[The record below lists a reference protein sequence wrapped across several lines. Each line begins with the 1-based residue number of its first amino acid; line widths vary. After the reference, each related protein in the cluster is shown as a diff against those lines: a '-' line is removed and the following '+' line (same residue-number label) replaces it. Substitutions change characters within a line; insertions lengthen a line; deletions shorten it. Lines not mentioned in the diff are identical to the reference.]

1 MPAPRENA
9 SRFRFQVCSR
19 NRASLRLPLAPA
31 PRTVRA
37 MNPPELPP
45 APQKD
50 VGSLLRFPTPWQR
63 KTMWTALA
71 TVSVTAMITLG
82 VGFIYIFSQVMAYLQ
97 PILVPF
103 AIAGVLAYL
112 LEPVVARLVKFGTTR
127 HRAVTA
133 VFAFTT
139 LAFVGIMFWLVPM
152 ISGQTRKLAKKVPEI
167 TKQVRHGVS
176 GLALYVREKTGIHII
191 PDELYE
197 LAQPQPAP
205 TPAPKP
211 APPDKVKPQ
220 PAPPAPSA
228 PEKPVADPAAGT
240 KPPAETD
247 PKPAAVPPVPETGT
261 PKAEEVIRN
270 ISTGEWL
277 NKALPKIFQR
287 VWDFFTSSLGG
298 FLGLFGFLLSLI
310 IVPLYLFYLLAESP
324 HIAASWTKYVPLR
337 ASEFKDEVVAC
348 LIEVNSYLIAF
359 FRGQLVVSTINGIA
373 TGTLLGIVGL
383 DFGILI
389 GLGLCFLGIIP
400 YIGITLCWI
409 PAVIIASVQGGSWL
423 VPASAAWWVFPVVVT
438 GVFVVVQQVDGIF
451 VTPRIV
457 GERVGL
463 HPVTVIFSV
472 FLWSLLLGGLLGAI
486 LAVPLTATSK
496 VILRRYVW
504 ERSIAPPAENVPLA
518 KKETLAENS

>member
-1 MPAPRENA
+1 
-9 SRFRFQVCSR
+9 
-19 NRASLRLPLAPA
+19 
-31 PRTVRA
+31 
-37 MNPPELPP
+37 MNPPE
-45 APQKD
+45 
-50 VGSLLRFPTPWQR
+50 FPTPWQR

-71 TVSVTAMITLG
+71 TVSVAAILTLA
-82 VGFIYIFSQVMAYLQ
+82 VAFIYVFSQVMAYLQ

-112 LEPVVARLVKFGTTR
+112 LEPLVARLVKFGTTR

-133 VFAFTT
+133 VFAVTT

-152 ISGQTRKLAKKVPEI
+152 ISGQTAKLAKKVPDI
-167 TKQVRHGVS
+167 TRQVRRGISSFAFYVHEKS
-176 GLALYVREKTGIHII
+176 GLRII

-197 LAQPQPAP
+197 FAKPQPAP
-205 TPAPKP
+205 TPQ
-211 APPDKVKPQ
+211 PQ
-220 PAPPAPSA
+220 PLTPEKAITPPVPGTPATTEKPTPTPGAATEPASPPPAEIDPKTVAAPPA
-228 PEKPVADPAAGT
+228 T
-240 KPPAETD
+240 PPAT
-247 PKPAAVPPVPETGT
+247 PHGT
-261 PKAEEVIRN
+261 PNPEEVIRN

-277 NKALPKIFQR
+277 NKALPTIFAK
-287 VWDFFTSSLGG
+287 VWGFFNSSLGG

-324 HIAASWTKYVPLR
+324 NIAASWAKYVPLR

-348 LIEVNSYLIAF
+348 LTEVNSYLIAF
-359 FRGQLVVSTINGIA
+359 FRGQLVVSTVNGIA
-373 TGTLLGIVGL
+373 TGTMLGIVGL

-438 GVFVVVQQVDGIF
+438 GVFVVVQQVDGLF
-451 VTPRIV
+451 VTPKIV

-472 FLWSLLLGGLLGAI
+472 FLWSLLLGGLLGAL
-486 LAVPLTATSK
+486 LAVPLTATAK

-504 ERSIAPPAENVPLA
+504 ERSIAAPSPENVPLA
-518 KKETLAENS
+518 EKQSAVENS

>member
-1 MPAPRENA
+1 
-9 SRFRFQVCSR
+9 
-19 NRASLRLPLAPA
+19 
-31 PRTVRA
+31 
-37 MNPPELPP
+37 MNPPE
-45 APQKD
+45 
-50 VGSLLRFPTPWQR
+50 FPTPWQR

-71 TVSVTAMITLG
+71 TVSVAAILTLA
-82 VGFIYIFSQVMAYLQ
+82 VAFIYVFSQVMAYLQ

-112 LEPVVARLVKFGTTR
+112 LEPLVARLVRFGTTR

-133 VFAFTT
+133 VFAVTT
-139 LAFVGIMFWLVPM
+139 LAFVGIMFWLIPM
-152 ISGQTRKLAKKVPEI
+152 ISGQTAKLAKKIPGI
-167 TKQVRHGVS
+167 TMQVRRGISSFALFVHEKS
-176 GLALYVREKTGIHII
+176 GLRII

-197 LAQPQPAP
+197 FAKPQPAP
-205 TPAPKP
+205 TPQPQPVLPEKVKPSPEPATPATTEKP
-211 APPDKVKPQ
+211 APNPGVPTEPASPPRAEIDPKTVA
-220 PAPPAPSA
+220 APPVTPH
-228 PEKPVADPAAGT
+228 
-240 KPPAETD
+240 
-247 PKPAAVPPVPETGT
+247 GT
-261 PKAEEVIRN
+261 PNPEEVIRN

-277 NKALPKIFQR
+277 NKALPTIFAK
-287 VWDFFTSSLGG
+287 VWGFFNSSLGG

-324 HIAASWTKYVPLR
+324 NIAASWTKYVPLR

-348 LIEVNSYLIAF
+348 LTEVNSYLIAF
-359 FRGQLVVSTINGIA
+359 FRGQLVVSTVNGIA

-438 GVFVVVQQVDGIF
+438 GVFIVVQQVDGLF
-451 VTPRIV
+451 VTPKIV

-486 LAVPLTATSK
+486 LAVPLTAASK

-504 ERSIAPPAENVPLA
+504 ERVSPSAENVPLA
-518 KKETLAENS
+518 ERESAVKTS

>member
-1 MPAPRENA
+1 MAGSDAGLRGIAEPSWPAH
-9 SRFRFQVCSR
+9 
-19 NRASLRLPLAPA
+19 LYLLAA
-31 PRTVRA
+31 ETPRTVRA

-45 APQKD
+45 APQKE
-50 VGSLLRFPTPWQR
+50 VGGLLRFPTPWQR

-71 TVSVTAMITLG
+71 AVSVAATIALV
-82 VGFIYIFSQVMAYLQ
+82 VGFIYIFSQVMAFLQ

-112 LEPVVARLVKFGTTR
+112 LEPVVARLVRFGTTR
-127 HRAVTA
+127 KRAVVA
-133 VFAFTT
+133 VFAVTS
-139 LAFVGIMFWLVPM
+139 LAFVGIMFWIVPTV
-152 ISGQTRKLAKKVPEI
+152 SGQTAKLAKKVPEI
-167 TKQVRHGVS
+167 TKQVRHGIAS
-176 GLALYVREKTGIHII
+176 FALEMREKYGLRVI

-197 LAQPQPAP
+197 IA
-205 TPAPKP
+205 
-211 APPDKVKPQ
+211 KPQ
-220 PAPPAPSA
+220 PAPA
-228 PEKPVADPAAGT
+228 PELAEPDNAKAAPTPAIPPVAEKPATIIGAASDVAT
-240 KPPAETD
+240 TIPAAETD
-247 PKPAAVPPVPETGT
+247 PKATPAVPAAARGT
-261 PKAEEVIRN
+261 PNPEEVIRN
-270 ISTGEWL
+270 ISTGEWV
-277 NKALPKIFQR
+277 NKALPQILQKI
-287 VWDFFTSSLGG
+287 WDFFNSSLGG

-310 IVPLYLFYLLAESP
+310 IVPLYLFYILAESP
-324 HIAASWTKYVPLR
+324 NIAASWTKYVPLR

-389 GLGLCFLGIIP
+389 GLGLCVLGIIP

-423 VPASAAWWVFPVVVT
+423 VPATAAWWVFPLVVT
-438 GVFVVVQQVDGIF
+438 AVFVVVQQVDGLF

-486 LAVPLTATSK
+486 LAVPLTAASK
-496 VILRRYVW
+496 VLLKRYVW
-504 ERSIAPPAENVPLA
+504 ERTIVAPAAEIVPPATPPEF
-518 KKETLAENS
+518 S

>member
-1 MPAPRENA
+1 MY
-9 SRFRFQVCSR
+9 
-19 NRASLRLPLAPA
+19 LPVAA
-31 PRTVRA
+31 TPRTLPA

-45 APQKD
+45 APKKE
-50 VGSLLRFPTPWQR
+50 VGGSVRFPTPWQR

-71 TVSVTAMITLG
+71 TVAVAAMLTLG

-112 LEPVVARLVKFGTTR
+112 LEPLVARLVKFGTTR

-133 VFAFTT
+133 VFAVTT
-139 LAFVGIMFWLVPM
+139 IAFVGTMFWLIPI
-152 ISGQTRKLAKKVPEI
+152 ISGQTAKLAKKVPEI
-167 TKQVRHGVS
+167 TKQVRRGVS
-176 GLALYVREKTGIHII
+176 SFALEMREKWGLRII
-191 PDELYE
+191 PDELYDITK
-197 LAQPQPAP
+197 PQPSP

-211 APPDKVKPQ
+211 APPEKVKT
-220 PAPPAPSA
+220 PP
-228 PEKPVADPAAGT
+228 T
-240 KPPAETD
+240 
-247 PKPAAVPPVPETGT
+247 AAVPPATEKPAADPGASGEPSAETETKPPHAAPAAIPVTAPGSSN
-261 PKAEEVIRN
+261 PEEVIRN

-277 NKALPKIFQR
+277 NKALPKISQK

-348 LIEVNSYLIAF
+348 LTEVNSYLIAF
-359 FRGQLVVSTINGIA
+359 FRGQLVVSSINGIA
-373 TGTLLGIVGL
+373 TGTLLGVVGL

-423 VPASAAWWVFPVVVT
+423 VPATAAWWVFPVVVT
-438 GVFVVVQQVDGIF
+438 GVFVVVQQVDGLF
-451 VTPRIV
+451 VTPKIV

-463 HPVTVIFSV
+463 HPLTVIISV

-486 LAVPLTATSK
+486 LAVPLTAASK

-504 ERSIAPPAENVPLA
+504 ERSIVAHPAEEAPAVDKDVA
-518 KKETLAENS
+518 TGKS